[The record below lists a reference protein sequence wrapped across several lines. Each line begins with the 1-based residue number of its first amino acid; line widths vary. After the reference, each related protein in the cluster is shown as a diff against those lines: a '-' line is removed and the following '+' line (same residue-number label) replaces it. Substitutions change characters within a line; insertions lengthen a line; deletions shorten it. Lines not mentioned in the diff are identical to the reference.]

1 MKAFRGKKTVPKDLK
16 RPLYSNAL
24 PKQKSLVLT
33 MAESM
38 FANTRTQTA
47 IRQPQCSLP
56 VEAVLI
62 EEKVLKREEEISFV
76 VMVLYDAF
84 FGYYYFLEGIR
95 DVIQ

>member
-38 FANTRTQTA
+38 FANTRTRTA

-56 VEAVLI
+56 VKAVLI
-62 EEKVLKREEEISFV
+62 EEKVFKREEKISFV
-76 VMVLYDAF
+76 VVVSDYAS
-84 FGYYYFLEGIR
+84 FGYDYFLEGIR
-95 DVIQ
+95 DVV